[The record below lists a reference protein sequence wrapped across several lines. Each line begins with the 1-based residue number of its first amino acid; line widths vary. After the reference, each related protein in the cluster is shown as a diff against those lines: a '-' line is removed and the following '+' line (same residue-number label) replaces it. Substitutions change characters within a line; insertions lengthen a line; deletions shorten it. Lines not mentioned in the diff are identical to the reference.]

1 MNIELVRAT
10 NEYKEQL
17 FEMLTEWKNDIIVN
31 HTDMSPWKIW
41 ANDFH
46 DFDNYLKNLDTTL
59 FCFDRDRNIFVG
71 AANIRHYLNDK
82 LLKTDGHIGHGVRP
96 SERKKGYAAAM
107 IGLALDECKRLGIN
121 KVLICCDKDN
131 IDSAKSIIDNGGVLE
146 NEVEENGHIKQRYW
160 IQL

>member
-46 DFDNYLKNLDTTL
+46 DFDNYLKNL
-59 FCFDRDRNIFVG
+59 VQ
-71 AANIRHYLNDK
+71 
-82 LLKTDGHIGHGVRP
+82 
-96 SERKKGYAAAM
+96 RKKLKMVGF
-107 IGLALDECKRLGIN
+107 L
-121 KVLICCDKDN
+121 
-131 IDSAKSIIDNGGVLE
+131 
-146 NEVEENGHIKQRYW
+146 
-160 IQL
+160 IQLYFVSIEIERFL